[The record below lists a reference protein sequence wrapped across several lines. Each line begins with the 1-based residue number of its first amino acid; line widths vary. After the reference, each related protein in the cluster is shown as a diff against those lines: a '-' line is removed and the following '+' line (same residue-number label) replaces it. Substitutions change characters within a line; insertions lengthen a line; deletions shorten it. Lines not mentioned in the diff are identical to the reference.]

1 MPAPNGSLREREVK
15 GRPDDR
21 ALRRP
26 SGAFAMLAID
36 QRESLRAML
45 AEKQAAPVT
54 DGQIVDFKLAAIEVL
69 SPLASAVLLDRDFA
83 LEPAVKRS
91 VVAPSC
97 GMIVAAD
104 RFTPAHGEI
113 VGEVA
118 IDEAVDPATMR
129 QLGATALKLLVIW
142 RPDEPPEPRV
152 AMVDDFIAR
161 CRAAGLVSIIEPV
174 SRKARDGRPT
184 DLEAGIRAAAAELG
198 RRGQDIYKAEI
209 PLHGAGPEADVRRA
223 CGALSRLIDSPW
235 VVLSSGV
242 PQDQF
247 PTAVRWACL
256 EGASGFLAGRGVWRG
271 TIGAPDL
278 RQALRT
284 DAADRL
290 KRLCETVDEAMAR

>member
-1 MPAPNGSLREREVK
+1 MTGEPGLR
-15 GRPDDR
+15 D
-21 ALRRP
+21 LRRP

-45 AEKQAAPVT
+45 AEKQEAPVT
-54 DGQIVDFKLAAIEVL
+54 DGQMVDFKMAAIETL
-69 SPLASAVLLDRDFA
+69 SPLASAILLDRDFA
-83 LEPAVKRS
+83 LEPAVKRGI
-91 VVAPSC
+91 VAPTC

-113 VGEVA
+113 VGKVA
-118 IDEAVDPATMR
+118 IDEAVEPAAVR
-129 QLGATALKLLVIW
+129 KLGAKALKLLVIW
-142 RPDEPPEPRV
+142 RPDEPPEPRI

-174 SRKARDGRPT
+174 SRKARGGSPT
-184 DLEAGIRAAAAELG
+184 DIEAGIKAAARELG
-198 RRGQDIYKAEI
+198 RRGQDIYKAEV
-209 PLHGAGPEADVRRA
+209 PLHGAGPEGEVRRA
-223 CGALSRLIDSPW
+223 CGELTRLIGSPW

-242 PQDQF
+242 QQDQF

-271 TIGAPDL
+271 TIGAPDV

-284 DAADRL
+284 DATDRL
-290 KRLCETVDEAMAR
+290 KRLCETVDEVMAK